1 MGPDYNKI
9 ILVYKYDTPFLAQY
23 GATLRKIALERGI
36 LFILTLPVETS
47 HCRANK
53 LYLKYINS
61 FFLQHSKHNKGTLL
75 SNGL

>member
-36 LFILTLPVETS
+36 LFILTLPVKAS
-47 HCRANK
+47 HC
-53 LYLKYINS
+53 
-61 FFLQHSKHNKGTLL
+61 GTLQAYFKID
-75 SNGL
+75 